1 MEMRTIN
8 NTARTIIPVLIT
20 GLCMLGTGCDNTIEP
35 YEDEQTHFSIYG
47 YLDLTETSHYIR
59 VKDVSR
65 ALIADSTRDFD
76 ADVFFEN
83 LETGEIRQLE
93 SEVLEED
100 GMYLYNYPVH
110 KELSP
115 ETTYRVLVE
124 DQDGRSSSATATTPE
139 EIDVSIE
146 PVGRNCTTDVVTLLP
161 EVEDSNQVDFFVGF
175 EYKQQRHWIRNI
187 VHINENENGYVEFAP
202 QMILNLAFIEDFE
215 PGDTVWGEPPVQC
228 SDLNDNRFWIRF
240 THYGPDWAGYER
252 PVSPLES
259 MDVKDGLGFFGAFQ
273 QEQHSIPVD
282 TMEIF

>member
-1 MEMRTIN
+1 MKKRTFN
-8 NTARTIIPVLIT
+8 NTVKTTIPVLVI
-20 GLCMLGTGCDNTIEP
+20 GLFMFVSGCDNTIEP

-65 ALIADSTRDFD
+65 PLLADSTRGFD
-76 ADVFFEN
+76 ANVIFEN
-83 LETGEIRQLE
+83 LETGESQQLE
-93 SEVLEED
+93 SEVLKED
-100 GMYLYNYPVH
+100 GMYLYNYYVE
-110 KELSP
+110 KELSQ

-124 DQDGRSSSATATTPE
+124 DLDGRKSSATATTPA
-139 EIDVSIE
+139 EIDVSTE

-161 EVEDSNQVDFFVGF
+161 NVNDSTQVDFFVGF
-175 EYKQQRHWIRNI
+175 EYNHERKWIRTI
-187 VHINENENGYVEFAP
+187 VHTDENENGYVEFAP

-228 SDLNDNRFWIRF
+228 SDLDNNRFWIRY

-252 PVSPLES
+252 PVSPLEA
-259 MDVKDGLGFFGAFQ
+259 MDVKNGLGFFGAFQ
-273 QEQHSIPVD
+273 QELHSIPVD